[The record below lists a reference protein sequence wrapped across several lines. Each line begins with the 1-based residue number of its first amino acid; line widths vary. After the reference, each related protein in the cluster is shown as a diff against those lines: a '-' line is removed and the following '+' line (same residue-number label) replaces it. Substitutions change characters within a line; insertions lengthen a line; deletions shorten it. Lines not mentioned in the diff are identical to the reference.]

1 MSSSSLAVRME
12 PAATDL
18 LSHPPRPVVRLV
30 ANNEHPVQSARPR
43 ISFTNR
49 KFVIRDQ
56 GFRLFR
62 VR

>member
-12 PAATDL
+12 HMATDK
-18 LSHPPRPVVRLV
+18 LSNPPRPVVRLV
-30 ANNEHPVQSARPR
+30 ANNEHPVQSVRPR
-43 ISFTNR
+43 ISLTNR
-49 KFVIRDQ
+49 KFAIRDQ

>member
-12 PAATDL
+12 HMATDK

-30 ANNEHPVQSARPR
+30 ANHEHPAQSVRPR
-43 ISFTNR
+43 TSFTNR
-49 KFVIRDQ
+49 KFAIRDQ